1 METSRAIDLLHALA
15 QDTRLAAWR
24 FLVRAGPEETPAG
37 VIARHLDIAPPV
49 LSFHLSCLARCG
61 LVVSRRHGRHM
72 MYAADLDVMKD
83 LTDFLVEDCCLGFDA
98 PPDPAIIVKEF

>member
-1 METSRAIDLLHALA
+1 M
-15 QDTRLAAWR
+15 
-24 FLVRAGPEETPAG
+24 RAGPEETPAG
-37 VIARHLDIAPPV
+37 VIARHLGIAPPV

-98 PPDPAIIVKEF
+98 PPDTTIIAKEF

>member
-1 METSRAIDLLHALA
+1 MEASRAIDLLQALA
-15 QDTRLAAWR
+15 QDTRLEAWR

-37 VIARHLDIAPPV
+37 VIARHLGIAPPV

-61 LVVSRRHGRHM
+61 LVVSRRHGRHI

-98 PPDPAIIVKEF
+98 GLDPTIFVKES

>member
-1 METSRAIDLLHALA
+1 METSRAIELLRALA
-15 QDTRLAAWR
+15 HDTRLAAWR

-37 VIARHLDIAPPV
+37 IIARHLGMAPPV

-61 LVVSRRHGRHM
+61 LVVSRRQGRHV

-83 LTDFLVEDCCLGFDA
+83 LTDFLVEDCCRGFGA
-98 PPDPAIIVKEF
+98 GPDPTIIAREF

>member
-1 METSRAIDLLHALA
+1 MEASRAIDLLQALA

-24 FLVRAGPEETPAG
+24 LLVRAGPEGTPAG
-37 VIARHLDIAPPV
+37 AIARHLGIAPPV

-61 LVVSRRHGRHM
+61 LVVSRRHGRHV
-72 MYAADLDVMKD
+72 MYSADLDVMKR

-98 PPDPAIIVKEF
+98 GPDPTIIFKES